1 MVGQPCS
8 SSSAHRD
15 KVKMRL
21 LSLGTQQVP
30 HIKLGGQRQGLKSLV
45 LAQQHWQTGGLLS
58 ALAYLTRFPGGSG
71 LLKHQQAG
79 AEDDP
84 GSHV

>member
-1 MVGQPCS
+1 MVGQPCGS
-8 SSSAHRD
+8 NSAHKD

-30 HIKLGGQRQGLKSLV
+30 HMKLGGQRQGLKSPM
-45 LAQQHWQTGGLLS
+45 LAQQHWQTGGLF
-58 ALAYLTRFPGGSG
+58 ALAYLTRFPGDSG
-71 LLKHQQAG
+71 LLKQQQAG

-84 GSHV
+84 VSHV